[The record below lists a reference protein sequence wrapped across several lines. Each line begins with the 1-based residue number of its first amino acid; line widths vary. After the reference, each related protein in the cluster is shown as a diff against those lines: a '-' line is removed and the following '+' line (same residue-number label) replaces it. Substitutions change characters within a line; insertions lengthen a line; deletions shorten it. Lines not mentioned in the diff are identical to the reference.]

1 MAPTQNAKD
10 LFISLLYSAMLI
22 SSLGPWHTQY
32 LLLPPYLYKKL
43 KKKLNFYF
51 ILGYSWFT
59 WRREWQPT
67 LVFLLGEFH
76 GQRTL
81 VSCISW
87 SCKELD
93 MTKWPTHRYIIDLMG
108 SHGGSAVK
116 SLPAMQETWVQS
128 LGWEDPLEKKMATHS
143 NILAWR
149 IHRQRSLVGYNSLG
163 CKELDRTEWVHTIIV
178 GL

>member
-1 MAPTQNAKD
+1 M
-10 LFISLLYSAMLI
+10 
-22 SSLGPWHTQY
+22 
-32 LLLPPYLYKKL
+32 
-43 KKKLNFYF
+43 
-51 ILGYSWFT
+51 GYSWFT

-81 VSCISW
+81 VSCSSW
-87 SCKELD
+87 GCKELD
-93 MTKWPTHRYIIDLMG
+93 MTKWLTHRYIIDLMG

-143 NILAWR
+143 SILAWR
-149 IHRQRSLVGYNSLG
+149 IHRQRSLVCYNSLG
-163 CKELDRTEWVHTIIV
+163 CNELDRTEWVHTIIV
-178 GL
+178 GVYWVNFKCIANDSVIHIFLSIVFQILLPYRLLQSTE